1 MFYSPKVYWKDKWI
15 WVPAAGVLFF
25 EALMMVYGAIYV
37 RATTDAVFLHYNVV
51 FGVDLI
57 GEWWKVFYIPLSGL
71 AIFVVNF
78 GLSWWIYGQDKILGR
93 FLTFIA
99 AFLSMFL
106 SLAFYLA
113 VGLNI

>member
-1 MFYSPKVYWKDKWI
+1 MFYSPKVYWKDKWV
-15 WVPAAGVLFF
+15 WAPAAVAVFF
-25 EALMMVYGAIYV
+25 CVLMMVYGAIYV
-37 RATTDAVFLHYNVV
+37 RATTETIFLHYNVV

-57 GEWWKVFYIPLSGL
+57 GEWWKLFYVPLSSL
-71 AIFVVNF
+71 VIFVVNF
-78 GLSWWIYGQDKILGR
+78 GLSWWIYGQDKILSR

-99 AFLSMFL
+99 AILSIFL

>member
-15 WVPAAGVLFF
+15 WGPAVVALFF
-25 EALMMVYGAIYV
+25 GVLMMVYGAIYV
-37 RATTDAVFLHYNVV
+37 RATSDAVFLHYNVV

-57 GEWWKVFYIPLSGL
+57 GEWWKVFYIPMGALVM
-71 AIFVVNF
+71 FVLNF
-78 GLSWWIYGQDKILGR
+78 GISWWIYGQDKTLSR

-99 AFLSMFL
+99 AFLTIFL
-106 SLAFYLA
+106 RLAFYLA